1 MIDCTL
7 DSNVATVWLT
17 RASARNALPTG
28 GWHALAERVADLAAS
43 DVRAVI
49 LASRE
54 GGIFCAGADIAE
66 FVELQCDPARRT
78 AFREQ
83 LSAAIEGIAALP
95 MPVVAAVDG
104 GCFGAGVA
112 LMLACDIA
120 IAGDGARFAV
130 PPARL
135 GILYPPAD
143 VARLVA
149 AVGRGHAARL
159 LYSGDAIDAD
169 AALAIGLVQQRS
181 TDPLADAQ
189 ALAQRI
195 VANAPQAVRGLKQA
209 IDGVAGG
216 EPRFDAAFG
225 GVELHE
231 GLAAFRERR
240 PPVFL

>member
-1 MIDCTL
+1 MIDCTF
-7 DSNVATVWLT
+7 DGDIATLWLA
-17 RASARNALPTG
+17 RGSARNALPTG
-28 GWHALAERVADLAAS
+28 GWRALADRVAALAAS
-43 DVRAVI
+43 DARAVI

-54 GGIFCAGADIAE
+54 AGVFSAGADIAE
-66 FVELQCDPARRT
+66 FADLQRDPARR
-78 AFREQ
+78 AGFREQ
-83 LSAAIEGIAALP
+83 LSAAIEGVAVLP
-95 MPVVAAVDG
+95 MPVIAAIDG

-159 LYSGDAIDAD
+159 LYGGDAVDAD

-181 TDPLADAQ
+181 GDPLAQAR

-195 VANAPQAVRGLKQA
+195 AANAPRAVRGLKQA
-209 IDGVAGG
+209 IDRVPHG
-216 EPRFDAAFG
+216 EERFDAAFG
-225 GVELHE
+225 GAELAE

-240 PPVFL
+240 PPVFR

>member
-1 MIDCTL
+1 MTDCTV
-7 DSNVATVWLT
+7 DGDIATVWLA
-17 RASARNALPTG
+17 RGSARNALPTG
-28 GWHALAERVADLAAS
+28 GWGALADRVAGLAVA

-66 FVELQCDPARRT
+66 FADLQRDPARRT
-78 AFREQ
+78 AFRAQ

-120 IAGDGARFAV
+120 IAGDGAHFAV

-159 LYSGDAIDAD
+159 LYGGDTIDAD
-169 AALAIGLVQQRS
+169 AALALGLVHQRS
-181 TDPLADAQ
+181 GDPLADART
-189 ALAQRI
+189 LATRI
-195 VANAPQAVRGLKQA
+195 AANAPQAVRGLKQA
-209 IDGVAGG
+209 IDGVPGG
-216 EPRFDAAFG
+216 EARFDAAFDG
-225 GVELHE
+225 AELRE

-240 PPVFL
+240 PPVFR

>member
-1 MIDCTL
+1 MIDCTM
-7 DSNVATVWLT
+7 DGDIATLWLA
-17 RASARNALPTG
+17 RGAARNALPTS
-28 GWHALAERVADLAAS
+28 GWRTLVERVADLAAS
-43 DVRAVI
+43 DARAVI

-54 GGIFCAGADIAE
+54 PGIFSAGADIAE
-66 FVELQCDPARRT
+66 FGELQRDPARRT

-95 MPVVAAVDG
+95 MPVIAAVDG

-181 TDPLADAQ
+181 SDPLTAVQ
-189 ALAQRI
+189 ALAERI
-195 VANAPQAVRGLKQA
+195 AANAAQAVRGLKQA
-209 IDGVAGG
+209 VDGVASG
-216 EPRFDAAFG
+216 EARFDAAFG
-225 GVELHE
+225 GAELQE

-240 PPVFL
+240 APVFR